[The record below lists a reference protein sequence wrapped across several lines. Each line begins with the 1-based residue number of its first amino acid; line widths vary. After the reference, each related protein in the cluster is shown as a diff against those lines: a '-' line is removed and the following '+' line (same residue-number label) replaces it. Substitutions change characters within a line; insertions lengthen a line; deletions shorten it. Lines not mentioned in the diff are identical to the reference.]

1 MFEHCAD
8 SRDAWHTFYVVA
20 CLCHPSQGGREDDM
34 RALCASAKAALGNEW
49 PEAYDQGTPALFDI
63 FCRATGTPHPGAPH
77 PVGTTHPG
85 ATHPGSAVAGYAPC
99 APFAAVSPLGRVWSA
114 NASVT

>member
-49 PEAYDQGTPALFDI
+49 PEAYDRGTPALFDI
-63 FCRATGTPHPGAPH
+63 FCRATGTPHPATPHLTSAPGAP
-77 PVGTTHPG
+77 PG
-85 ATHPGSAVAGYAPC
+85 AVTGYAPC

-114 NASVT
+114 HASVT